1 MNHLLR
7 GISVG
12 SAAVLVSLLSACSAT
27 DTAPQESV
35 GEAEAALSASVCPPD
50 VPATLAPPATES
62 LKQKLSAVG
71 VQIYIC
77 NAVPASANV
86 PAGGYAWTFLAPQA
100 NLFNDEGKLV
110 GTHFIG
116 PTWQSNDGS
125 SVVAAKLAQTP
136 GEAGAIPWLLLQAKS
151 HAAEEGRFSDVTYVQ
166 RLSTVGG
173 VAPTDVCDATHNLGV
188 VAQVPY
194 TTDYFFYETKTHGK
208 TKQCGGS

>member
-1 MNHLLR
+1 MNYLLR
-7 GISVG
+7 CISVG
-12 SAAVLVSLLSACSAT
+12 SVTALVSLLGACSAT
-27 DTAPQESV
+27 DSEPQENL
-35 GEAEAALSASVCPPD
+35 GEAQEALSASACPPG

-77 NAVPASANV
+77 NAVPA
-86 PAGGYAWTFLAPQA
+86 GGYAWTFLAPQA
-100 NLFNDEGKLV
+100 NLFNDEGKMV

-116 PTWQSNDGS
+116 PTWQGNDGS
-125 SVVAAKLAQTP
+125 SVVAAKVAQAP

-151 HAAEEGRFSDVTYVQ
+151 HAAEPGRFSDVTYVQ

-173 VAPTDVCDATHNLGV
+173 IAPTDACDATHNLGV

-208 TKQCGGS
+208 TTQCGGS

>member
-12 SAAVLVSLLSACSAT
+12 SAGVLLALLGACSAT
-27 DTAPQESV
+27 EAEPQESL
-35 GEAEAALSASVCPPD
+35 GEAQAAISTNECPAG

-62 LKQKLSAVG
+62 LKQKVSAVG

-77 NAVPASANV
+77 NAV

-100 NLFNDEGKLV
+100 NLYNDDGKLV

-116 PTWQSNDGS
+116 PTWQGNDGS
-125 SVVAAKLAQTP
+125 SVVAAKVAQAP
-136 GEAGAIPWLLLQAKS
+136 GEAGAVPWLLLQAKS
-151 HAAEEGRFSDVTYVQ
+151 HATEEGRFSDVTYVQ

-173 VAPTDVCDATHNLGV
+173 VAPTDTCDATHNLGAV
-188 VAQVPY
+188 VQVPY

-208 TKQCGGS
+208 TTQCGGS